1 MTQWVDFKT
10 VREHLSFHDV
20 LAHYGIDEHGNG
32 DQIKI
37 ICPFHG
43 LVTLIEVVAIL
54 FRLAS

>member
-32 DQIKI
+32 AVWCQYLGKPDKA
-37 ICPFHG
+37 G
-43 LVTLIEVVAIL
+43 GGEV
-54 FRLAS
+54 